1 MNENFNYC
9 HVVGKTD
16 VGRKRA
22 ANEDNMYNAITQNG
36 LVSVVC
42 DGMGGHVG
50 GATASKIA
58 VSTIIE
64 NLNDVFYDDP
74 RIAIGESID
83 RANRAIIQRA
93 TEQPELA
100 GMGSTCV
107 LLLVRNGKVYIG
119 HVGDSRIYLIRSK
132 RIVQLT
138 KDHSYVQMLV
148 DCGEITKEQAEHHP
162 RKNEITNALG
172 IPNMS
177 PATVADDAIVPEAGD
192 CFILCSDGLSG
203 MISDD
208 TICKVVSRQS
218 EMNAQERVDKL
229 VALAN
234 ENGGVDNITVQLVEF
249 SVSPNVVTDTDKKKF
264 PLWAKIT
271 CAVSIIIALGV
282 GAYFWWQE
290 KQKTETDDNS
300 TLTNTEQVVN
310 SRSPHNLGSVNYKKN
325 KKIIEFEFTDS
336 ISKFIIDNKVV
347 YTETNVVFEPTSL
360 VIKTE
365 AEAITKTA
373 TSDNR
378 KLWLSFTDKFPGET
392 IEISLTTLD
401 NTEVYNYSIDVKNVD
416 SNGVLSIPKGTIPQ
430 QDSSKSEPKKTEIK
444 AKVDTVH
451 VQFEYDKLE
460 KGARLLLNYSAKP
473 TLIFNT
479 KEVKKEVKVDSPKL
493 EKILDGLSYDDLYWI
508 KTPKNG
514 QLLFEFN
521 GENSD
526 EQHLIVI
533 PCAVKGSENQVLISV
548 KIVPKQNKK
557 DGDETPKG
565 EKDNNERIKLQTA

>member
-1 MNENFNYC
+1 MNDNYNYC

-22 ANEDNMYNAITQNG
+22 ANEDNMYNTITQNG

-64 NLNDVFYDDP
+64 NLNNVYYDDP

-83 RANRAIIQRA
+83 KANRAIIQK
-93 TEQPELA
+93 TIEQPELA

-107 LLLVRNGKVYIG
+107 LLLVRSGKVYIG
-119 HVGDSRIYLIRSK
+119 HVGDSRIYLVRSK

-177 PATVADDAIVPEAGD
+177 PATVADDAIIPEAGD
-192 CFILCSDGLSG
+192 CFVLCSDGLSG

-208 TICKVVSRQS
+208 TICKIISRQS

-234 ENGGVDNITVQLVEF
+234 DNGGVDNITVQLVEF
-249 SVSPNVVTDTDKKKF
+249 PVSPNVVTDEKKF
-264 PLWAKIT
+264 PTWAKIT
-271 CAVSIIIALGV
+271 SVISVLLALSV
-282 GAYFWWQE
+282 GGYFGLRE
-290 KQKTETDDNS
+290 KPSEADVNKQAENA
-300 TLTNTEQVVN
+300 EQVAN
-310 SRSPHNLGSVNYKKN
+310 PRSTINLGSIDFKKN

-336 ISKFIIDNKVV
+336 YLIFIINNEVIH
-347 YTETNVVFEPTSL
+347 TENVIFEPTSL
-360 VIKTE
+360 VLKTE
-365 AEAITKTA
+365 TEYITKTA

-378 KLWLSFTDKFPGET
+378 KLWLSFTDKIPGEI
-392 IEISLTTLD
+392 IEISLTTID
-401 NTEVYNYSIDVKNVD
+401 KTKVYNYSINVRNTDVINTENK
-416 SNGVLSIPKGTIPQ
+416 GGLSFLSEIIPQ
-430 QDSSKSEPKKTEIK
+430 QGPKSEEPKKAGSKEEEIVN
-444 AKVDTVH
+444 KVDTVN
-451 VQFEYDKLE
+451 VQFEVVKLE
-460 KGARLLLNYSAKP
+460 NGASLLLKYSENP
-473 TLIFNT
+473 TLIFKSEEGEKDTTLSLKLKEVLEELEYDNSYWT
-479 KEVKKEVKVDSPKL
+479 KEGPN
-493 EKILDGLSYDDLYWI
+493 
-508 KTPKNG
+508 NG
-514 QLLFEFN
+514 QLFFKFKCDKCDK
-521 GENSD
+521 SD
-526 EQHLIVI
+526 KQHTIKI
-533 PCAVKGSENQVLISV
+533 PCAVKDSNDQVLISV
-548 KIVPKQNKK
+548 TISPRKNKG
-557 DGDETPKG
+557 DGDVTPNE
-565 EKDNNERIKLQTA
+565 EK

>member
-93 TEQPELA
+93 IEQPELA

-172 IPNMS
+172 IPNMP
-177 PATVADDAIVPEAGD
+177 PATVANDAIVPEAGD

-271 CAVSIIIALGV
+271 CAVSIIITLGV
-282 GAYFWWQE
+282 GAYFGWQE

-310 SRSPHNLGSVNYKKN
+310 SRSPQNLGSVNYKKN

-347 YTETNVVFEPTSL
+347 YKETNVVFKPTSL

-401 NTEVYNYSIDVKNVD
+401 STEVYNYSIDVKNVD
-416 SNGVLSIPKGTIPQ
+416 SNGSLSIPKGTIPQ

-479 KEVKKEVKVDSPKL
+479 KEVKVDSPKL
-493 EKILDGLSYDDLYWI
+493 EKILDGLSYDDLYWE
-508 KTPKNG
+508 KTYNNG
-514 QLLFEFN
+514 QLLFVFN

-533 PCAVKGSENQVLISV
+533 PCAVKGSKNQVLISV

-557 DGDETPKG
+557 DGGETPQG

>member
-1 MNENFNYC
+1 MNDNFNYC

-22 ANEDNMYNAITQNG
+22 ANEDNMYNTITQNG

-64 NLNDVFYDDP
+64 NLNNVYYDDP

-83 RANRAIIQRA
+83 KANRAIIQK
-93 TEQPELA
+93 TIEQPELA

-107 LLLVRNGKVYIG
+107 LLLVRSGKVYIG
-119 HVGDSRIYLIRSK
+119 HVGDSRIYLVRSK

-177 PATVADDAIVPEAGD
+177 PATVAEDAIIPEAGD
-192 CFILCSDGLSG
+192 CFVLCSDGLSG
-203 MISDD
+203 MVSDD
-208 TICKVVSRQS
+208 TICKIISRQS
-218 EMNAQERVDKL
+218 EMNAQERVDRL

-234 ENGGVDNITVQLVEF
+234 ENGGVDNITIQLVEF
-249 SVSPNVVTDTDKKKF
+249 PVSPTVITDKKTF
-264 PLWAKIT
+264 PTWAKIT
-271 CAVSIIIALGV
+271 CVISVLLALSV
-282 GAYFWWQE
+282 GGYFWLRE
-290 KQKTETDDNS
+290 KPSEADDNKQAE
-300 TLTNTEQVVN
+300 NAEQVAN
-310 SRSPHNLGSVNYKKN
+310 PRSTINLGSIDFKKN

-336 ISKFIIDNKVV
+336 NLKFIINNEVI
-347 YTETNVVFEPTSL
+347 YTENVIFEPTSL
-360 VIKTE
+360 VLKTE
-365 AEAITKTA
+365 TEYITKTA

-378 KLWLSFTDKFPGET
+378 KLWLSFTDKIPGEI
-392 IEISLTTLD
+392 IEISLTTID
-401 NTEVYNYSIDVKNVD
+401 KTDVYNYSIDVKNTE
-416 SNGVLSIPKGTIPQ
+416 NKGGLPIPKGTIPQ
-430 QDSSKSEPKKTEIK
+430 QGSKREEPKKADSKKEEIV

-460 KGARLLLNYSAKP
+460 KGSKLLLNYSAKP
-473 TLIFNT
+473 TLIFN
-479 KEVKKEVKVDSPKL
+479 KKEEKVKFPVL
-493 EKILDGLSYDDLYWI
+493 GEVLDGLTYDDLYWN
-508 KTPKNG
+508 KDSKKG
-514 QLLFEFN
+514 QFSFTFK
-521 GENSD
+521 GESSD
-526 EQHLIVI
+526 SQHILEI
-533 PCAVKGSENQVLISV
+533 PCAVKGSEDQVIISV
-548 KIVPKQNKK
+548 KLVPKKK
-557 DGDETPKG
+557 KNGNVTPTEEKK
-565 EKDNNERIKLQTA
+565 KDNNIELQSA

>member
-1 MNENFNYC
+1 MNDNFNYC

-22 ANEDNMYNAITQNG
+22 ANEDNMYNTITQNG

-64 NLNDVFYDDP
+64 NLNNVYYDDP

-83 RANRAIIQRA
+83 KANRAIIQK
-93 TEQPELA
+93 TIEQPELA

-107 LLLVRNGKVYIG
+107 LLLVRSGKVYIG
-119 HVGDSRIYLIRSK
+119 HVGDSRIYLVRSK

-177 PATVADDAIVPEAGD
+177 PATVADDAFIPEAGD
-192 CFILCSDGLSG
+192 CFVLCSDGLSG
-203 MISDD
+203 MVSDD
-208 TICKVVSRQS
+208 TICKIISRQS
-218 EMNAQERVDKL
+218 EMNAQERVDRL

-234 ENGGVDNITVQLVEF
+234 ENGGVDNITIQLVEF
-249 SVSPNVVTDTDKKKF
+249 PVSPTVITDKKTF
-264 PLWAKIT
+264 PTWAKIT
-271 CAVSIIIALGV
+271 CVISVLLALSV
-282 GAYFWWQE
+282 GGYLWLRE
-290 KQKTETDDNS
+290 KPSEADDNKQAE
-300 TLTNTEQVVN
+300 NAEQVAN
-310 SRSPHNLGSVNYKKN
+310 PRSTIKLGSIDFKKN

-336 ISKFIIDNKVV
+336 NLKFIINNEVI
-347 YTETNVVFEPTSL
+347 YTENVIFEPTSL
-360 VIKTE
+360 VLKTE
-365 AEAITKTA
+365 TEYITKTA

-378 KLWLSFTDKFPGET
+378 KLWLSFTNKIPGEI
-392 IEISLTTLD
+392 IEISLTTID
-401 NTEVYNYSIDVKNVD
+401 KTEVYNYSIDVKNTE
-416 SNGVLSIPKGTIPQ
+416 NKGGLSIPKGTIPQ
-430 QDSSKSEPKKTEIK
+430 QDSKREEPKRADSKEEEIV

-473 TLIFNT
+473 TLIFNS
-479 KEVKKEVKVDSPKL
+479 KEVRKEEKIAKPKL
-493 EKILDGLSYDDLYWI
+493 ERVLEGLVYDDLYWI
-508 KTPKNG
+508 KKSNNS
-514 QLLFEFN
+514 QLLFEFK
-521 GENSD
+521 GESSD
-526 EQHLIVI
+526 KQHTIVI
-533 PCAVKGSENQVLISV
+533 PCAVKDSKDQVLISV
-548 KIVPKQNKK
+548 KISPRKDKEDGDVTPTEEKK
-557 DGDETPKG
+557 DNSIE
-565 EKDNNERIKLQTA
+565 LQSA

>member
-83 RANRAIIQRA
+83 RANRAIIQRT

-132 RIVQLT
+132 RIVQMT

-282 GAYFWWQE
+282 GAYFGWQE

-416 SNGVLSIPKGTIPQ
+416 SNGSLSIPKGTIPQ
-430 QDSSKSEPKKTEIK
+430 QDSSKSEPKKTEFK

-479 KEVKKEVKVDSPKL
+479 KEVKVDSPKL
-493 EKILDGLSYDDLYWI
+493 EKILDGLSYDDLYWK

-514 QLLFEFN
+514 QLLFVFN

-557 DGDETPKG
+557 DGGETPKG